1 MRQFLFKKLVTSG
14 TPTKSHEIGT
24 SKESVCMSRGEVVV
38 GSSNA
43 AYPTHPPGNSRHPSP
58 LGGRAPSFGGPSYFL
73 TKPSIKVK
81 IINYYVIVCCSC
93 YGHILV
99 SCNFFF
105 FGELFWAF
113 VRPSLFSFLFFHN
126 FQTLFFS
133 PQTNEIPPIN
143 EK

>member
-43 AYPTHPPGNSRHPSP
+43 AYPTHPPGNSHHPSP
-58 LGGRAPSFGGPSYFL
+58 PGGRAPSFGGPSYFL

-81 IINYYVIVCCSC
+81 IINYYVVVVVLVTD
-93 YGHILV
+93 ILLL
-99 SCNFFF
+99 FF

-113 VRPSLFSFLFFHN
+113 VSPSLFSFFLIIFQNFFFRQMKFPLLMKN
-126 FQTLFFS
+126 D
-133 PQTNEIPPIN
+133 
-143 EK
+143 